1 MTTSMVSLQDP
12 YLDDMYVSE
21 EARQLGQPIWDL
33 LIIGCDFTSITEAEV
48 IARSDALSE
57 QFRHL
62 AEIVREECAH
72 LSSIREIVMHPAYQQ
87 IVGMGPQVLPLL
99 LRELEVRPGH
109 WFWAL
114 RAIVKEDPV
123 HSDHQGVVAE
133 MTQDWLNWARR
144 KGLRW

>member
-1 MTTSMVSLQDP
+1 MMTSMVSLQDP

-21 EARQLGQPIWDL
+21 EARQLGQPIWGL
-33 LIIGCDFTSITEAEV
+33 LKIGNDFTSVTEIEV
-48 IARSDALSE
+48 ISRSDALSE

-72 LSSIREIVMHPAYQQ
+72 LSSIREVVMHSAYQQ

-99 LRELEVRPGH
+99 LRELEDRQGH

-123 HSDHQGVVAE
+123 RSDHQGVVAE
-133 MTQDWLNWARR
+133 MTKDWLNWAHR

>member
-1 MTTSMVSLQDP
+1 MMTSMLSLQDP

-21 EARQLGQPIWDL
+21 EARRLGQPIWGL
-33 LIIGCDFTSITEAEV
+33 LKIGSDFTSITETEAM
-48 IARSDALSE
+48 AQSDALSE
-57 QFRHL
+57 QFHHL

-72 LSSIREIVMHPAYQQ
+72 LSSVREVVMHSAYQQ

-99 LRELEVRPGH
+99 LRELEDRPGH

-123 HSDHQGVVAE
+123 RSDHQGVVAE
-133 MTQDWLNWARR
+133 MTKDWLNWAHR
-144 KGLRW
+144 KGLHW

>member
-1 MTTSMVSLQDP
+1 MTGRVSLQYP
-12 YLDDMYVSE
+12 YPDDTYVSE
-21 EARQLGQPIWDL
+21 EARQLGQPIRGL
-33 LIIGCDFTSITEAEV
+33 LQIGNDFTSVTGAEV

-62 AEIVREECAH
+62 AEIVREECVH
-72 LSSIREIVMHPAYQQ
+72 FSSIREVVMHSAYQQ

-99 LRELEVRPGH
+99 LRELEDRPGH

-123 HSDHQGVVAE
+123 RPDHHGVITE